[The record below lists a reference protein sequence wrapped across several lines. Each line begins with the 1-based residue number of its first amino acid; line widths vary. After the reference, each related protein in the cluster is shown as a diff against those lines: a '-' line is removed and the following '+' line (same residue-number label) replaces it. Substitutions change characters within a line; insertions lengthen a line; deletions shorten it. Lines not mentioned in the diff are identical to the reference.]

1 MRRPGLDPGPRFF
14 ATEVKSG
21 TPDQVR
27 GDEEGKAVDTN
38 SQEHS
43 IMSAIDG
50 SLSRRAMLGTAA
62 LGAVLATAPARAAA
76 AGAVS
81 QTPDPRTAFP
91 LIQGSR
97 VATVIVDRDA
107 DSAVQRVAA
116 SLAGDLA
123 RVAGTRAKAV
133 RQQIEGASGPV
144 VLVGVLGQSKAID
157 ALAAAGKISAADL
170 RGEWEAFR
178 QIVVE
183 RPWPNVPR
191 ALVIVGADRRGAV
204 FGAYDVSERIGVSPW
219 HWFADV
225 PVARR
230 REVLFPAGSHR
241 DQPKVRYRGFFIND
255 EDPCLKGWATKKF
268 GGVNSAMY
276 AHVFEL
282 LLRMKGNYLWPAM
295 WGKAFADDDPK
306 SMVLADAMGVVMG
319 NSHHEPMLRAQAEWH
334 RHKEDPTRGG
344 AWDYTKNA
352 ANLRT
357 FWRGGIE
364 RMMSKGDGKGYESVV
379 TVGMRGDGDEA
390 MAEGTAT
397 DLLERVVADQ
407 RKIIADVTGRPA
419 SETPQVWALYKE
431 VQDYYDKG
439 MKVPDDVTLLFAD
452 DNWGQIRRVPDA
464 KASPRAGG
472 YGIYY
477 HFDYVG
483 VPRNY
488 KWINTNQ
495 IEKVWQ
501 QMDLAYA
508 SGVRNMWIVNVGDI
522 KPMEYPL
529 GFFLKMAWNPEAMTL
544 AALAAYPRDWAAATF
559 GAGQGEAIGAIVTD
573 YSRLAARRK
582 PELID
587 QNSFPLGGVT
597 TDALDGGEFGAMV
610 AEWDALER
618 RMLAARARLSP
629 EQHDAY
635 FQLVEHPVAAMANL
649 YRLYYA
655 AAWNQRL
662 TSSNDA
668 RANYFADQVEATFR
682 RDAELTQQ
690 YHRINGGKWDGMM
703 AQVHMSYVTWNDPTQ
718 QSMPSITR
726 VAADTPVGERNR
738 QPRFVARAPAP
749 AGVMAI
755 EATAFT
761 RARGARGLR
770 WTSIPHLGRTA
781 GAMVALPQGRPAT
794 RAEDQVAL
802 DYDVTLGVAGPAQ
815 LTLYLAPSLDT
826 SGGTGVRVAVALD
839 GGPAR
844 IVQAR
849 LEATGGAQ
857 DTPAKQAWATAV
869 RDNAV
874 RLTVDLG
881 ALTAGRHTIRIS
893 RIDDNVVL
901 QRLVLATVPVPP
913 SYLGP
918 PATKA

>member
-1 MRRPGLDPGPRFF
+1 MTDP
-14 ATEVKSG
+14 TDS
-21 TPDQVR
+21 
-27 GDEEGKAVDTN
+27 AV
-38 SQEHS
+38 
-43 IMSAIDG
+43 
-50 SLSRRAMLGTAA
+50 SRRMLLGGAA
-62 LGAVLATAPARAAA
+62 LGAILSALPAPAGATADETDAAL
-76 AGAVS
+76 
-81 QTPDPRTAFP
+81 DPRVAFP
-91 LIQGSR
+91 LIASGRAAS
-97 VATVIVDRDA
+97 VLVDAAA
-107 DSAVQRVAA
+107 DSAVQRVGA
-116 SLAGDLA
+116 SLATDLA
-123 RVAGTRAKAV
+123 RVCGARAGPVRQRLEAV
-133 RQQIEGASGPV
+133 RGPV
-144 VLVGVLGQSKAID
+144 VVIGVLGQSETID
-157 ALAAAGKISAADL
+157 ALVATGKIAAADL

-178 QIVVE
+178 QIVVDQ
-183 RPWPNVPR
+183 PWPNVPR
-191 ALVIVGADRRGAV
+191 ALVIVGSDRRGAV
-204 FGAYDVSERIGVSPW
+204 FGTYDVCERIGVSPW

-230 REVLFPAGSHR
+230 RDVLFPAGSRR

-268 GGVNSAMY
+268 GGVNAAMY
-276 AHVFEL
+276 AYVFEL
-282 LLRMKGNYLWPAM
+282 LLRLKGNYLWPAM
-295 WGKAFADDDPK
+295 WGKAFADDDPR

-334 RHKEDPTRGG
+334 RHEEDRTRGG
-344 AWDYTKNA
+344 AWDYTKNG
-352 ANLRT
+352 ANLRA

-364 RMMSKGDGKGYESVV
+364 RMMSKGGGQRYESVV

-397 DLLERVVADQ
+397 ELLERVVADQ
-407 RKIIADVTGRPA
+407 RQIIAEVTRRPA

-439 MKVPDDVTLLFAD
+439 MKVPDDVTLLFSD
-452 DNWGQIRRVPDA
+452 DNWGQVRRLPEPGA
-464 KASPRAGG
+464 APRRGG

-483 VPRNY
+483 APRNY

-508 SGVRNMWIVNVGDI
+508 GGVRNMWIVNVGDI

-529 GFFLKMAWNPEAMTL
+529 SFFLAMAWNPEAMTP
-544 AALAAYPRDWAAATF
+544 AALAAYPRRWAAATF
-559 GAGQGEAIGAIVTD
+559 GAAQADAIGAIVTD
-573 YSRLAARRK
+573 YGRYAARRK

-597 TDALDGGEFGAMV
+597 ATELDGGEFGAMV
-610 AEWDALER
+610 AEWDALEQ
-618 RMLAARARLSP
+618 RMLAVRAQLSP
-629 EQHDAY
+629 DQLDAY
-635 FQLVEHPVAAMANL
+635 YQLVEHPVAAMANL

-662 TSSNDA
+662 TRSNDA

-682 RDAELTQQ
+682 RDGELTQR

-726 VAADTPVGERNR
+726 VAADTPVSERNR
-738 QPRFVARAPAP
+738 QPRFVAPAPAP
-749 AGVMAI
+749 AGVVAI
-755 EATAFT
+755 EASAFT
-761 RARGARGLR
+761 RARGGRGLR
-770 WTSIPHLGRTA
+770 WTSIPHLGRTG

-794 RAEDQVAL
+794 RVEDQVAL
-802 DYDVTLGVAGPAQ
+802 DYDVTLDVAGAAR

-826 SGGTGVRVAVALD
+826 SGGAGVRVAVALD
-839 GGPAR
+839 GGPAQLL
-844 IVQAR
+844 QAR
-849 LEATGGAQ
+849 LTATGGDQ
-857 DTPAKQAWATAV
+857 DTPAKQAWAAAV
-869 RDNAV
+869 SDNVV
-874 RLTVDLG
+874 RLTADVGRL
-881 ALTAGRHTIRIS
+881 AAGKHRITVS

-901 QRLVLATVPVPP
+901 EKLVLSTVPVPA

-918 PATKA
+918 VARQG

>member
-1 MRRPGLDPGPRFF
+1 
-14 ATEVKSG
+14 
-21 TPDQVR
+21 
-27 GDEEGKAVDTN
+27 
-38 SQEHS
+38 
-43 IMSAIDG
+43 MSAIDDAV
-50 SLSRRAMLGTAA
+50 SRRAMLGAA
-62 LGAVLATAPARAAA
+62 AFSAMLATAPARLAAEDRPE
-76 AGAVS
+76 
-81 QTPDPRTAFP
+81 TLDHRTAFP
-91 LIQGSR
+91 LIQNGR
-97 VATVIVDRDA
+97 VATVIVDRGA

-123 RVAGTRAKAV
+123 RVAGTRAQPV
-133 RQQIEGASGPV
+133 RQQIDGARGPV
-144 VLVGVLGQSKAID
+144 VIIGVLGQSETID
-157 ALAAAGKISAADL
+157 ALIAAGKISVEDL

-204 FGAYDVSERIGVSPW
+204 FGSYDVSERIGVSPW

-230 REVLFPAGSHR
+230 TEVLFPAGSHR

-334 RHKEDPTRGG
+334 RHKEDTARGG

-364 RMMSKGDGKGYESVV
+364 RMMAKGDGKGYESVV

-397 DLLERVVADQ
+397 ELLERVVADQ
-407 RKIIADVTGRPA
+407 RAIIAEVTHRPA

-439 MKVPDDVTLLFAD
+439 MKVPDDVTLLFSD
-452 DNWGQIRRVPDA
+452 DNWGQIRRLPDA
-464 KASPRAGG
+464 GAAPRKGG

-508 SGVRNMWIVNVGDI
+508 HGVRNMWIVNVGDI

-529 GFFLKMAWNPEAMTL
+529 GFFLKMAWNPEAMTPQ
-544 AALAAYPRDWAAATF
+544 ALADYPRAWAAATF
-559 GAGQGEAIGAIVTD
+559 GAAQAAAIGAIVTD
-573 YSRLAARRK
+573 YGRYAARRK

-597 TDALDGGEFGAMV
+597 PTELDGGAFGAMV
-610 AEWDALER
+610 AEWDDLEW
-618 RMLAARARLSP
+618 RMLAARAALP
-629 EQHDAY
+629 PATHDAY
-635 FQLVEHPVAAMANL
+635 FQLVAHPVAAMANL

-662 TSSNDA
+662 TSSNDP

-682 RDAELTQQ
+682 RDAELTKE
-690 YHRINGGKWDGMM
+690 YHEINGGKWDGMM

-726 VAADTPVGERNR
+726 VAADTPDFKRNI
-738 QPRFVARAPAP
+738 QPRFAAPAAP
-749 AGVMAI
+749 RGVVSV
-755 EATAFT
+755 EATAFDRT
-761 RARGARGLR
+761 RAAGGVR
-770 WTSIPHLGRTA
+770 WTAIPHLGKTR

-794 RAEDQVAL
+794 RAEDQIAL
-802 DYDVTLGVAGPAQ
+802 DYDVTLATGGDTQ
-815 LTLYLAPSLDT
+815 LTVELAPSLDT
-826 SGGTGVRVAVALD
+826 TGGKGVRLSVAIDGGT
-839 GGPAR
+839 AR
-844 IVQAR
+844 PLQAR

-857 DTPAKQAWATAV
+857 DTPAKQAWAEAV
-869 RDNAV
+869 RDNVV
-874 RLTVDLG
+874 RLSTDLG
-881 ALTAGRHTIRIS
+881 PLRAGRHTIRIL

-901 QRLVLATVPVPP
+901 ERLVLATVQ
-913 SYLGP
+913 
-918 PATKA
+918 A

>member
-1 MRRPGLDPGPRFF
+1 
-14 ATEVKSG
+14 
-21 TPDQVR
+21 
-27 GDEEGKAVDTN
+27 
-38 SQEHS
+38 
-43 IMSAIDG
+43 MSAIDDAV
-50 SLSRRAMLGTAA
+50 SRRAMLGTAA
-62 LGAVLATAPARAAA
+62 FGAMLATTPARLAA
-76 AGAVS
+76 AGQAM
-81 QTPDPRTAFP
+81 QEPDPRTAFP
-91 LIQGSR
+91 LIQSGR
-97 VATVIVDRDA
+97 AATIIVDRDA
-107 DSAVQRVAA
+107 DTAVQRVAA
-116 SLAGDLA
+116 SLATDLA
-123 RVAGTRAKAV
+123 RVAGTRVKPV
-133 RQQIEGASGPV
+133 RQQIDGARGPV
-144 VLVGVLGQSKAID
+144 ILIGVLGQSKAID
-157 ALAAAGKISAADL
+157 ALVAAGKIAAADL

-178 QIVVE
+178 QIVVD

-204 FGAYDVSERIGVSPW
+204 FGSYDVSERIGVSPW

-230 REVLFPAGSHR
+230 TEVLFPAGSYR

-344 AWDYTKNA
+344 AWDYTKNT
-352 ANLRT
+352 ANLRA

-364 RMMSKGDGKGYESVV
+364 RMMAKGDGKGYESVV

-397 DLLERVVADQ
+397 ELLERVVADQ
-407 RKIIADVTGRPA
+407 RAIIAEVTHRPA

-439 MKVPDDVTLLFAD
+439 MKVPDDVTLLFSD
-452 DNWGQIRRVPDA
+452 DNWGQIRRLPEA
-464 KASPRAGG
+464 GAAPRKGG

-529 GFFLKMAWNPEAMTL
+529 GFFLKMAWNPEAMTPQ
-544 AALAAYPRDWAAATF
+544 ALAAYPRDWAAATF
-559 GAGQGEAIGAIVTD
+559 GAAQAAAIGAIVTD
-573 YSRLAARRK
+573 YSRYAARRK

-597 TDALDGGEFGAMV
+597 ATELDGGAFGAIV
-610 AEWDALER
+610 AEWDDLER
-618 RMLAARARLSP
+618 RMLAVRAALPAASR
-629 EQHDAY
+629 DAF

-649 YRLYYA
+649 YRLFYA
-655 AAWNQRL
+655 AAWNERL
-662 TSSNDA
+662 TRSNDA

-682 RDAELTQQ
+682 RDAELTKE
-690 YHRINGGKWDGMM
+690 YHEINGGKWDGMM

-726 VAADTPVGERNR
+726 VAADTPDSKRNI
-738 QPRFVARAPAP
+738 QPRFAAPTRAPK
-749 AGVMAI
+749 GMVSV
-755 EATAFT
+755 EATAFS
-761 RARGARGLR
+761 RARPARGVR
-770 WTSIPHLGRTA
+770 WTTIPHLGKTR
-781 GAMVALPQGRPAT
+781 GAMVALPQGRAAT
-794 RAEDQVAL
+794 RAEDQMSL
-802 DYDVTLGVAGPAQ
+802 DYDVILESAGVAEV
-815 LTLYLAPSLDT
+815 TLYLAPTLDT
-826 SGGTGVRVAVALD
+826 TGGKGVRVAVALNN
-839 GGPAR
+839 GPTQLL
-844 IVQAR
+844 QAR

-857 DTPAKQAWATAV
+857 DTPAKQAWAEAV
-869 RDNAV
+869 RDNVVKLTAKMGPV
-874 RLTVDLG
+874 R
-881 ALTAGRHTIRIS
+881 AGRHTIRVS

-901 QRLVLATVPVPP
+901 ERVTLAT
-913 SYLGP
+913 
-918 PATKA
+918 T